1 MAEAALAFSSSNR
14 GAAERTAA
22 AVLTIAQAA
31 DPVVT
36 ESAPLDDSR
45 AEPTLE

>member
-22 AVLTIAQAA
+22 AVLAIAQAA

-36 ESAPLDDSR
+36 EAAPLDESR